1 MTRTGRVRV
10 VKNAGLVLGAG
21 VVLSGVAGVAAA
33 GGEEKPAVAVTAP
46 QPSARAAS
54 SGAATP
60 APAAVR
66 ERLVGVWRLNPELS
80 EDPRAKMRE
89 GGGHGPGGG
98 PGGGG
103 EGGPGGGG
111 PGGGGPG
118 GGGPGGGGP
127 PPGGGG
133 RGGGPPGGGGGG
145 GGWSGDGGH
154 GGRGMAGGPEGG
166 PRGPGG
172 ADLVPPIAFEDQLTV
187 TNLEPE
193 ITMIDAEGGI
203 RRLHADGR
211 SYKDS
216 NGFEVKTRWEES
228 ALVVETKTGRE
239 RTRETWSVA
248 DAPRRLT
255 VVVKADRPFGGEV
268 TVRRVFDATTVE
280 AARKPEPP
288 R

>member
-10 VKNAGLVLGAG
+10 VRNAGLVLGAG
-21 VVLSGVAGVAAA
+21 VVLSGAVGIAAAA
-33 GGEEKPAVAVTAP
+33 GDEKAAVAVTASR
-46 QPSARAAS
+46 PSALAAS
-54 SGAATP
+54 SGTATP
-60 APAAVR
+60 DPAAVR
-66 ERLVGVWRLNPELS
+66 ERLVGVWKLNPELS

-98 PGGGG
+98 RDGGG
-103 EGGPGGGG
+103 E
-111 PGGGGPG
+111 
-118 GGGPGGGGP
+118 GGPGGGGP

-145 GGWSGDGGH
+145 GGWGGGGGH
-154 GGRGMAGGPEGG
+154 GGHGGHGMAGGPEGG

-172 ADLVPPIAFEDQLTV
+172 ADLVRPIAFEDQLTI

-228 ALVVETKTGRE
+228 ALVVETKTGRG
-239 RTRETWSVA
+239 RTREAWSVA